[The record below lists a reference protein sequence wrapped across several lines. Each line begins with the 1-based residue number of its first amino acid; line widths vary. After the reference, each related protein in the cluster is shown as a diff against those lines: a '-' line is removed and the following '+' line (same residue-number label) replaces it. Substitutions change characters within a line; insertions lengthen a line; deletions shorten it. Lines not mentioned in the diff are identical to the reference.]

1 MYMWW
6 LLLIVTLVLDY
17 FFLFLI
23 SGRVSKIIFRIQGSK
38 MIVDKIYASIVY
50 LFLFLQLYYFILL
63 KKGTYVEAFVLGS
76 TSYGIYE
83 FTNMSLF
90 KDWDYKL
97 ALIDTLWGGILY
109 TLSIYITRYIMTLN
123 TSINTIV

>member
-6 LLLIVTLVLDY
+6 LLLMVTLVLDY

-38 MIVDKIYASIVY
+38 MIVDKMYASIVY

-83 FTNMSLF
+83 FTNMSLL

>member
-6 LLLIVTLVLDY
+6 LLLMVTLVLDY

-38 MIVDKIYASIVY
+38 MIVDKMYASIVY

>member
-6 LLLIVTLVLDY
+6 LLLMVTLVLDY

-38 MIVDKIYASIVY
+38 MIVDKMYASIVY

-97 ALIDTLWGGILY
+97 ALIDILWGGILY

-123 TSINTIV
+123 TSINTMV

>member
-1 MYMWW
+1 MW
-6 LLLIVTLVLDY
+6 LLLLMVILVLDY

-23 SGRVSKIIFRIQGSK
+23 SGRVSKIISRIQGSK
-38 MIVDKIYASIVY
+38 MIVDKMYASIVY
-50 LFLFLQLYYFILL
+50 LFLFLQLYYFIWL
-63 KKGTYVEAFVLGS
+63 KKGTLVEAFLLGS

-83 FTNMSLF
+83 FTNMSFL
-90 KDWDYKL
+90 KHWDYTL

-123 TSINTIV
+123 TRVNTMV

>member
-6 LLLIVTLVLDY
+6 LLLMVTLVLDY

-38 MIVDKIYASIVY
+38 MIVDKMYASIVY

-123 TSINTIV
+123 TSINTMV

>member
-6 LLLIVTLVLDY
+6 LLLMVTLVLDY

-38 MIVDKIYASIVY
+38 MIVDKMYASIVY

-83 FTNMSLF
+83 FTNMSLL

-123 TSINTIV
+123 TSINTMV

>member
-6 LLLIVTLVLDY
+6 LLLMVTLVLDY
-17 FFLFLI
+17 LFLFLI

-38 MIVDKIYASIVY
+38 MIVDKMYASIVY
-50 LFLFLQLYYFILL
+50 LFLFLQLYYFIWL

-83 FTNMSLF
+83 FTNMALF
-90 KDWDYKL
+90 KHWDYKL

-109 TLSIYITRYIMTLN
+109 TLSIYITRYIMSLN
-123 TSINTIV
+123 TRVNTMV

>member
-1 MYMWW
+1 MWW
-6 LLLIVTLVLDY
+6 LLLMVTLVLDY

-38 MIVDKIYASIVY
+38 MIVDKMYASIVY

>member
-6 LLLIVTLVLDY
+6 LLLMVTLVLDY

-38 MIVDKIYASIVY
+38 MIVDKMYASIVY

-83 FTNMSLF
+83 FTNMTLF

-123 TSINTIV
+123 TSINTMV